1 MTRTR
6 HTSRIKKS
14 ERARKERRS
23 FTLSKESIA
32 LLAELCVAG
41 NGSKTRSAS
50 AALDGILRSVAK
62 ERKRKAVEQAIT
74 TYYSGLPE
82 QARQEDREWGEFSLA
97 QFSESTD

>member
-1 MTRTR
+1 MTRAR
-6 HTSRIKKS
+6 HISRIKKS

-32 LLAELCVAG
+32 FLAELCATG